1 MTVSIRDDDTP
12 AICQMLY
19 TSERADVAQM
29 FSGYNASIQHNAE
42 AAAHGETAPADA
54 DGAGLMVV
62 GPLMSSVVLRQ
73 VSSLSVA
80 PLNLVIV
87 RSE

>member
-1 MTVSIRDDDTP
+1 
-12 AICQMLY
+12 
-19 TSERADVAQM
+19 M

-42 AAAHGETAPADA
+42 AAAHGERAPADDA
-54 DGAGLMVV
+54 DGGAGLMVV

-73 VSSLSVA
+73 VSSLSLA

-87 RSE
+87 RRE